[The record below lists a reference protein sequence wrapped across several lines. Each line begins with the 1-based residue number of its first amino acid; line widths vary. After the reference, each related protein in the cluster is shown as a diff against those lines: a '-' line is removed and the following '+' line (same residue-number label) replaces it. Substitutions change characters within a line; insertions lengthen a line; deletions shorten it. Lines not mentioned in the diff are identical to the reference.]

1 MQDIGAE
8 TWKLENKPQGQ
19 WLQHSYLVSMLYGI
33 LIYKP
38 SAIGE
43 ILITIL
49 ALDDELN
56 IIRRVQNI
64 LKEIAGN
71 IWKLYLALFD

>member
-1 MQDIGAE
+1 
-8 TWKLENKPQGQ
+8 
-19 WLQHSYLVSMLYGI
+19 MLYGI